1 MGTYK
6 CAGCGSPVYESST
19 KFDSGTGWPSFFQPI
34 SGGVDETIDRSI
46 PFLPRTEVRLLQL
59 SVLHTVCTVRESA
72 WLVEGALLECFPLT
86 QHGMAS
92 LHLLGGD
99 NKRQHVL
106 SL

>member
-46 PFLPRTEVRLLQL
+46 PFLPRTEVQSLQL
-59 SVLHTVCTVRESA
+59 SVLHTVCTCLSQLGLWRLPSRGLPIDTA
-72 WLVEGALLECFPLT
+72 W
-86 QHGMAS
+86 HGIFAMIGQS
-92 LHLLGGD
+92 
-99 NKRQHVL
+99 Q
-106 SL
+106 